1 MNDLLSIVEEYR
13 LFKVQRSNRYYL
25 SKSTEVRNLEDKIVG
40 HFGVIST
47 ISTLTVLTDVTT
59 EEKPVVNYIVLY
71 CIVP

>member
-1 MNDLLSIVEEYR
+1 MNDLLSILGEYR

-47 ISTLTVLTDVTT
+47 ISTLPVLMLLQ
-59 EEKPVVNYIVLY
+59 KKNQLLIILF
-71 CIVP
+71 CIV